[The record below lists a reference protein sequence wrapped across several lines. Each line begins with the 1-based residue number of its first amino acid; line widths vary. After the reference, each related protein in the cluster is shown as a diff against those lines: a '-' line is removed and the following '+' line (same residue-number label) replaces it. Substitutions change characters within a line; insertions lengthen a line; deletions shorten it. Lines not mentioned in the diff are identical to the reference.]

1 VNWWG
6 GCSSIYPN
14 KPLLS
19 LQMLAINFLFWK
31 VALAVWIELKEFTP
45 RRWNTLSRQ

>member
-1 VNWWG
+1 MKTLWDVVGFRLHIHLGSSETQSVNWWG

-19 LQMLAINFLFWK
+19 LQMLAINFLF
-31 VALAVWIELKEFTP
+31 
-45 RRWNTLSRQ
+45 